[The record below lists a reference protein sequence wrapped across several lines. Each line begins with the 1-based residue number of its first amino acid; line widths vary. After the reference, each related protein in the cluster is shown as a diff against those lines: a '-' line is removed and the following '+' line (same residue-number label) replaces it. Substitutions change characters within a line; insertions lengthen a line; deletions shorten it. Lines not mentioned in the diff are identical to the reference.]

1 MNTINNN
8 SVFSQFLLHLGDS
21 QLVLSHRLAEW
32 CGHAPE
38 LELDIAL
45 ANIGLDLLGQ
55 ARTVLSLAGEVE
67 GLGRDEDQLA
77 FLRSEREY
85 RNLLL
90 CEQPNG
96 DFAQTMLRQWLMDH
110 YHNLMFAA
118 LTESRH
124 PELAAFATKSL
135 REVKYH
141 LRFSTAWM
149 ERLSLG
155 TPEAHDRTQ
164 QGLNELWRF
173 TAELFDMDAE
183 EQVLVEQGWIA
194 DLAPLKAAWQQ
205 QVLAELQRFEL
216 ELPALGAYRRGAKQG
231 LHTEHLG
238 FVLAELQYMQRAYP
252 NMSW

>member
-1 MNTINNN
+1 MNH
-8 SVFSQFLLHLGDS
+8 SVFSQFLLHLADS
-21 QLVLSHRLAEW
+21 QLILSHRLAEW

-55 ARTVLSLAGEVE
+55 ARTLLSLAGEVE

-77 FLRSEREY
+77 FLRTEREY

-96 DFAQTMLRQWLMDH
+96 DFAQTMVRQWLMDH
-110 YHNLMFAA
+110 YHNLLFTA
-118 LTESRH
+118 LTTSSHNQLR
-124 PELAAFATKSL
+124 AFAVKSL

-155 TPEAHDRTQ
+155 TEEAHQKTQ
-164 QGLNELWRF
+164 QALNELWRF
-173 TAELFDMDAE
+173 TQE
-183 EQVLVEQGWIA
+183 
-194 DLAPLKAAWQQ
+194 
-205 QVLAELQRFEL
+205 
-216 ELPALGAYRRGAKQG
+216 
-231 LHTEHLG
+231 
-238 FVLAELQYMQRAYP
+238 
-252 NMSW
+252 

>member
-1 MNTINNN
+1 MSH
-8 SVFSQFLLHLGDS
+8 SVFAQFLLHLGDS
-21 QLVLSHRLAEW
+21 QLILSHRLAEW

-55 ARTVLSLAGEVE
+55 ARTLLSLAGEEE

-77 FLRSEREY
+77 FFRNEREY

-96 DFAQTMLRQWLMDH
+96 DFAQTIVRQWLMDH
-110 YHNLMFAA
+110 YHHLLFAA
-118 LTESRH
+118 LSH
-124 PELAAFATKSL
+124 SQHKALAAFALKSL

-155 TPEAHDRTQ
+155 TSEAHAKTQ
-164 QGLNELWRF
+164 LGLNELWRF
-173 TAELFDMDAE
+173 SKELFVLTTE
-183 EQVLVEQGWIA
+183 EQGLVTEGLIP
-194 DLAPLKAAWQQ
+194 DIEPLKAQWLD
-205 QVLAELQRFEL
+205 VVTVELQHFEL
-216 ELPALGAYRRGAKQG
+216 SLPETGAYRSGAKQG

-238 FVLAELQYMQRAYP
+238 FVLAELQYMQRTYP

>member
-1 MNTINNN
+1 MSN
-8 SVFSQFLLHLGDS
+8 STFTQFLLHLGDS
-21 QLVLSHRLAEW
+21 QLILSHRLSEW

-77 FLRSEREY
+77 FLRTEREY

-90 CEQPNG
+90 CEQPNC
-96 DFAQTMLRQWLMDH
+96 DFAQTIVRQWLVDH
-110 YHNLMFAA
+110 YHHLLFAS
-118 LTESRH
+118 LINSQHEK
-124 PELAAFATKSL
+124 LAAFALKSL

-141 LRFSTAWM
+141 LRFSTTWM

-155 TPEAHDRTQ
+155 TVEAHEKTQ

-173 TAELFDMDAE
+173 TAELFVLTADE
-183 EQVLVEQGWIA
+183 KQLVEQGLIP
-194 DLAPLKAAWQQ
+194 DIEQLKATWLE
-205 QVLAELQRFEL
+205 QVSAELQRFEL
-216 ELPALGAYRRGAKQG
+216 HLPETGAYRSGAKQG

-238 FVLAELQYMQRAYP
+238 FVLAELQYMQRTYP
-252 NMSW
+252 NMNW

>member
-1 MNTINNN
+1 MNH
-8 SVFSQFLLHLGDS
+8 SVFSQFLLHLADS
-21 QLVLSHRLAEW
+21 QLILSHHLAEW

-55 ARTVLSLAGEVE
+55 ARTLLSLAGEVE

-77 FLRSEREY
+77 FLRTEREY

-96 DFAQTMLRQWLMDH
+96 DFAQTMVRQWLMDH
-110 YHNLMFAA
+110 YHNLLFTA
-118 LTESRH
+118 LTTSSHNQLR
-124 PELAAFATKSL
+124 AFAVKSL

-155 TPEAHDRTQ
+155 TEEAHQKTQ
-164 QGLNELWRF
+164 QALNELWRF
-173 TAELFDMDAE
+173 TQELFVLTTDEKQLIESHIITDLETLKEQWLIDVNAEL
-183 EQVLVEQGWIA
+183 
-194 DLAPLKAAWQQ
+194 K
-205 QVLAELQRFEL
+205 RFEL
-216 ELPALGAYRRGAKQG
+216 SLPETGAYRSGAKQG

-238 FVLAELQYMQRAYP
+238 FVLAEMQYMQRAYP
-252 NMSW
+252 NMAW